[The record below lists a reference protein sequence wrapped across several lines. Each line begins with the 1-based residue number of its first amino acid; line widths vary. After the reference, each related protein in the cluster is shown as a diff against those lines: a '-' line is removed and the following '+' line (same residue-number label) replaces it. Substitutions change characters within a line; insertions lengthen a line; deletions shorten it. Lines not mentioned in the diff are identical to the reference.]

1 MAQRDLVPVL
11 RAAHVCVAPLP
22 ADARNQL
29 QGCCPIKLLEYMA
42 AGRPI
47 LSTRV
52 APVEEILEHGATGH
66 LVAPGSASALAEG
79 LRWMAEHPDE
89 REALGRRAR
98 ETALAGWGPE
108 PFERR
113 TRELLASFVAGR
125 RAAVL

>member
-1 MAQRDLVPVL
+1 
-11 RAAHVCVAPLP
+11 
-22 ADARNQL
+22 
-29 QGCCPIKLLEYMA
+29 MA

-79 LRWMAEHPDE
+79 LRWMSEHPDE

-98 ETALAGWGPE
+98 ETALAAWGPE
-108 PFERR
+108 AFERR
-113 TRELLASFVAGR
+113 TRELLSPYVAAR